1 MEWFGK
7 MGLLIL
13 KNDDILMKSNTNV
26 LVVGVL

>member
-13 KNDDILMKSNTNV
+13 KSDDRLMKSNTNV
-26 LVVGVL
+26 LVVGIL